1 MSTINTT
8 SVNQATSNARNQV
21 QQAAQSIISGSTG
34 NSSMDVAS
42 LVSALVN
49 AKTAGQSAALQAR
62 QTTDN
67 TTLSAYG
74 ALTSALSALQAAIK
88 NLSDGTTLS
97 TFAATASGKG
107 LDPKA
112 GVGAVP
118 GSYTVEVKQ
127 IATSQSLASAA
138 FGATT
143 QLGTGTLSIAV
154 GGKSMDI
161 TVDSKNNTLGGIA
174 DAINKASNNPG
185 VTATIVTGTG
195 GAHLVLRAAATGAA
209 NTIDVTTSNVQN
221 DVGLAALGVKSTP
234 GADGAA
240 STFVSSDST
249 KAWRQSEAAQ
259 DALLAIGGIDAR
271 SATNAVTDAISGV
284 SLNLSRDAVGTT
296 QTLTI
301 APDTTAQN
309 TAITNFANLYNTVV
323 TTVNKL
329 SSYDKTSKTG
339 GALLGD
345 STLQTIKNSLAS
357 IIGGGVGKGTSTVSL
372 AHIGITLKGDPADGT
387 LVIDNA
393 KLSSAL
399 GTAPARVSQLFNTT
413 DGLGAKLNRSITE
426 FTRTGG
432 IIDTRNSALNADL
445 KSVTAQQSKLAD
457 YATQLTRQYQSQFT
471 ALNTLMATMN
481 NNSAYLT
488 ALFGGSKS
496 AGALAT
502 NK

>member
-1 MSTINTT
+1 MSSITS
-8 SVNQATSNARNQV
+8 SVNSATANAQSQV

-34 NSSMDVAS
+34 NSSMDVS
-42 LVSALVN
+42 TLVSALVN
-49 AKTAGQSAALQAR
+49 AKTAGQAASLQAR
-62 QTTDN
+62 QTSDN

-112 GVGAVP
+112 GPGAVA
-118 GSYTVEVKQ
+118 GSYSIDVTQ
-127 IATSQSLASAA
+127 IASSQSLASAA

-143 QLGTGTLSIAV
+143 QLGTGTLTISV
-154 GGKSMDI
+154 GGKSIDVSI
-161 TVDSKNNTLGGIA
+161 DSTNNTLSGIA
-174 DAINKASNNPG
+174 SAINKASNNPG

-195 GAHLVLRAAATGAA
+195 GAHLVLRSASTGSA
-209 NTIDVTTSNVQN
+209 NTINVATSNVQN
-221 DVGLAALGVKSTP
+221 DAGLSSLGVTSTP
-234 GADGAA
+234 GANGGA
-240 STFVSSDST
+240 STIVSSDAGN
-249 KAWRQSEAAQ
+249 AWRQSEVAQ
-259 DALLAIGGIDAR
+259 DALVTIGGIAAR
-271 SATNAVTDAISGV
+271 SANNAVTDAIAGV
-284 SLNLSRDAVGTT
+284 TLNLSAASVGNP

-323 TTVNKL
+323 TTISKL

-345 STLQTIKNSLAS
+345 STLLTVKNALAS
-357 IIGGGVGKGTSTVSL
+357 IVAGGVGKGASVVSL
-372 AHIGITLKGDPADGT
+372 GHIGITLKGDPADGT
-387 LVIDNA
+387 LVVDNA
-393 KLSSAL
+393 KLTTAL
-399 GTAPARVSQLFNTT
+399 NTSPAQVAALFNST
-413 DGLGAKLNRSITE
+413 DGVGAKLSKSIDE

-432 IIDTRNSALNADL
+432 IIDTRNNALTADL
-445 KSVTAQQSKLAD
+445 KSVTAQQTKLSD
-457 YATQLTRQYQSQFT
+457 YATQLTKQYQSQFT

>member
-1 MSTINTT
+1 MSTITS
-8 SVNQATSNARNQV
+8 SVNSATSNAQSQV

-42 LVSALVN
+42 LVSVLVN
-49 AKTAGQSAALQAR
+49 ARTAGQAAALQAR
-62 QTTDN
+62 QTSDN

-74 ALTSALSALQAAIK
+74 ALTSALSALQAALK

-97 TFAATASGKG
+97 TFAATASAKG

-112 GVGAVP
+112 GPGAVA
-118 GSYTVEVKQ
+118 GSYMIDVTQ
-127 IATSQSLASAA
+127 IASSQSLSSAA
-138 FGATT
+138 FGAAT
-143 QLGTGTLSIAV
+143 QLGTGTLTISV
-154 GGKSMDI
+154 GGKSMDVAI
-161 TVDSKNNTLGGIA
+161 DSTNNTLSGIA
-174 DAINKASNNPG
+174 GAINKAGNNPG

-195 GAHLVLRAAATGAA
+195 GAHLVLRSSNTGSA
-209 NTIDVTTSNVQN
+209 NTINVATSNVQN
-221 DVGLAALGVKSTP
+221 DAGLSSLGVTSTP
-234 GADGAA
+234 GANGAP
-240 STFVSSDST
+240 STIVSSDAGR
-249 KAWRQSEAAQ
+249 AWRQSEAAQ
-259 DALLAIGGIDAR
+259 DALLTIGGIAAR
-271 SATNAVTDAISGV
+271 SANNAVTDAISGV
-284 SLNLSRDAVGTT
+284 TLNLSSASVNNP

-309 TAITNFANLYNTVV
+309 TAITNFVNLYNTVV
-323 TTVNKL
+323 TTIGKL
-329 SSYDKTSKTG
+329 SSYDKSSKTG

-345 STLQTIKNSLAS
+345 STLLTVKNALAS
-357 IIGGGVGKGTSTVSL
+357 IVSGGVGQGSSVVTL
-372 AHIGITLKGDPADGT
+372 GHIGIALKGDPADGT
-387 LVIDNA
+387 LVVDNA
-393 KLSSAL
+393 KLTTALNSSSAQV
-399 GTAPARVSQLFNTT
+399 AALFNSTN
-413 DGLGAKLNRSITE
+413 GIGAKLNKSIAE

-445 KSVTAQQSKLAD
+445 KSVTAQQSKLSD
-457 YATQLTRQYQSQFT
+457 YATQLTKQYQSQFT